1 MKLLLALSAL
11 FFAHVLHVADPLGSP
26 AYALTRAA
34 MTAPCISI
42 EDGVAEIMV
51 DNSDKITRSDIG
63 KLLIRANAQYMK
75 LATGYPSEVHG
86 FYLVAFTSPGGVT
99 IFGSFPVNGKGCLL
113 DAKGNPAK
121 DFVWAMMDHMKA
133 RQILSQMP
141 NKDI

>member
-1 MKLLLALSAL
+1 MNLLVILSTLLLAPSAGL
-11 FFAHVLHVADPLGSP
+11 A
-26 AYALTRAA
+26 T
-34 MTAPCISI
+34 PCISI

-75 LATGYPSEVHG
+75 LATGYQGTQPHG
-86 FYLVAFTSPGGVT
+86 FYLVAFTSPGGVM
-99 IFGSFPVNGKGCLL
+99 IFGAFPVDGKGCLL
-113 DAKGNPAK
+113 DARGEPAT

-141 NKDI
+141 SKDI